1 MKWIV
6 GAAAVAALSGCGGS
20 VCDQLKSIANNC
32 GKTIDES
39 ACTSALTSC
48 SSADQKLLNTLANC
62 VSPACSSGKLVD
74 GGAAL
79 ETGCLAAAG
88 GISTACGQ
96 ALGPAF
102 PSPPNTSSASEQ
114 GNPKCPT
121 TPAYLTGTGAAG
133 SACDDELGCQPICC
147 SCSNG
152 DGKQYLAAECN
163 SGACAPALACA
174 ATETTALCP

>member
-1 MKWIV
+1 MKWIL
-6 GAAAVAALSGCGGS
+6 AAATVAAVSACGGS
-20 VCDQLKSIANNC
+20 VCDKLQSFASNC

-39 ACTSALTSC
+39 ACQSALTSC
-48 SSADQKLLNTLANC
+48 SSGDQTLLTTLANC

-79 ETGCLAAAG
+79 ETSCLGAAG

-102 PSPPNTSSASEQ
+102 PAPPNTSSASEQ

-133 SACDDELGCQPICC
+133 SACSSELDCEPTCC
-147 SCSNG
+147 TCPNPA
-152 DGKQYLAAECN
+152 DKQYLAAECN
-163 SGACAPALACA
+163 SGACAPTLACA
-174 ATETTALCP
+174 ATQTTALCP